1 MEKSMYKS
9 PRRLEAN
16 RFKATPRGT
25 EGNNDSRSLRPPGMT
40 NRDGMKKGYPL
51 KSVIADRS
59 IGHPTTPAPVPSTLT
74 SNTSEHE
81 YPITS
86 GGEEFLQ
93 PPKQSLAWAKLKK
106 ALFDAR
112 SKVLDLETQFA
123 EMHIQIN
130 ALTST
135 VNEMHSAF
143 NDQHGIP
150 PTDED

>member
-59 IGHPTTPAPVPSTLT
+59 IGHPTTPAP
-74 SNTSEHE
+74 
-81 YPITS
+81 
-86 GGEEFLQ
+86 EFLQ